1 MDGEM
6 KNPADMT
13 RLYKKG
19 LSINTFKN
27 FKGVMEQLHD
37 RYVSD

>member
-1 MDGEM
+1 MR
-6 KNPADMT
+6 NPADMT

-19 LSINTFKN
+19 LSINNFRI

-37 RYVSD
+37 RNVGS